1 MKLKKLMI
9 IMMSIVMA
17 FGMMMFFA
25 ACTETEEQDA
35 EQPTT
40 VAEEG
45 ETVETDAAAPEEDQE
60 AVANAVN
67 EYVDLAG
74 EYQDETSGRAAATV
88 IANTEAKCVNITVS
102 WSSSASESTEW
113 TMSAV
118 KEGNQLVYSDCV
130 KRSTFV
136 SEDMDEEGEGDED
149 DMGGGAEETVEYEGG
164 SGSFEISDG
173 KLLWNG
179 AADED
184 CQGCVFVK
192 MVE

>member
-1 MKLKKLMI
+1 MKTKELMI
-9 IMMSIVMA
+9 LIMSIVMA

-25 ACTETEEQDA
+25 ACSETDGQDA
-35 EQPTT
+35 EQAT

-45 ETVETDAAAPEEDQE
+45 ESVETDAAAPEEDP
-60 AVANAVN
+60 AATADAVN
-67 EYVDLAG
+67 EYVNLAG

-88 IANTEAKCVNITVS
+88 IANTEAKCVNITVT
-102 WSSSASESTEW
+102 WSGSATESTEW

-130 KRSTFV
+130 KKNMFY

-149 DMGGGAEETVEYEGG
+149 GMGGGAEETVEYEGG

-173 KLLWNG
+173 KLLWTG

-184 CQGCVFVK
+184 CTGCVFVK
-192 MVE
+192 LTE